1 MVEEECLKIPFNLLS
16 KQNHLEINLTIPR
29 SNGRTTIARFGKYDF
44 IRLSKTHKKLVAYM
58 TWTPL
63 LFPRSV
69 AQLSLAMN
77 PNWRSNFSPYK
88 WVFLTDLLKRNP
100 ESAFLNEIVNNL
112 LKGQNLEREIFQEVP
127 DNEIAELTELQK
139 TK

>member
-1 MVEEECLKIPFNLLS
+1 
-16 KQNHLEINLTIPR
+16 
-29 SNGRTTIARFGKYDF
+29 
-44 IRLSKTHKKLVAYM
+44 
-58 TWTPL
+58 
-63 LFPRSV
+63 
-69 AQLSLAMN
+69 
-77 PNWRSNFSPYK
+77 